1 MEVLLERLDEIEEE
15 LASRAFLYDDPG
27 VYREAIGTT
36 LSKVRLVVTGV
47 TGSARTSA

>member
-1 MEVLLERLDEIEEE
+1 MEVLLEQLDEIEDE

-36 LSKVRLVVTGV
+36 LSRVRLVVSGV
-47 TGSARTSA
+47 TGSTRTA